1 MSTTPT
7 STRVPCAIAFSTATV
22 LGIAL
27 SLLPGTAHAVRVD
40 YSVDFG
46 IERNDNL
53 LLTPDD
59 EISLTILR
67 PGLGFAITEATST
80 WQAEF
85 TGRGEFLDYRD
96 DRFDDTLEG
105 VLNGRI
111 NWVLVPERLALTL
124 EDDLA
129 LQPVDTLMPDTPGN
143 RQQVNVL
150 AFGPTLFFDIGQTLR
165 GAAELRYINSDA
177 EITDEFNSN
186 RINLALRAIKE
197 LGPTSLVSGNVQAQR
212 VDFDVEAAARD
223 YTRTDLYGRYE
234 RTLASFDVAFDA
246 GLSRIDYREGGGDRS
261 EPLLRLLAT
270 WRPDDRHR
278 VIARLSS
285 QFSDTAT
292 DALAGIDAGGAES
305 PTIPGGVPVGEA
317 VVNASPYEERGLE
330 LQYTYVQPRFTA
342 SVIPFYNRLRY
353 VDTDAFDQDNSGVRF
368 DAMWQLRPRVSVG
381 GYGALSRIEYLQIDR
396 RDETRTV
403 GAYAEYLWTRNLSSR
418 FILARQDRDL
428 SVAGQDA
435 TQNIALLTFSWRN
448 R

>member
-1 MSTTPT
+1 M
-7 STRVPCAIAFSTATV
+7 RLLIATA
-22 LGIAL
+22 LSSIAL
-27 SLLPGTAHAVRVD
+27 SLLPATARAVRVD
-40 YSVDFG
+40 YSLDFG

-59 EISLTILR
+59 EIALTILR
-67 PGLGFAITEATST
+67 PGLGFSITEQTST

-85 TGRGEFLDYRD
+85 TGRGEYLDYRD
-96 DRFDDTLEG
+96 DRFEDTLEG

-129 LQPVDTLMPDTPGN
+129 LQPVNTLVPDTPGN

-150 AFGPTLFFDIGQTLR
+150 SFGPTLFFDIGQTLR

-177 EITDEFNSN
+177 EITDEFNSD
-186 RINLALRAIKE
+186 RVNLALRAIKE
-197 LGPTSLVSGNVQAQR
+197 LGPTSRVSGNVQAQR
-212 VDFDVEAAARD
+212 VDFDIEAAARD

-234 RTLASFDVAFDA
+234 RTLTSLDLAFDA
-246 GLSRIDYREGGGDRS
+246 GVSRIAYRQGGGDRS
-261 EPLLRLLAT
+261 EPLLRLHAT

-278 VIARLSS
+278 VIARMSS

-292 DALAGIDAGGAES
+292 DALAGIDGGAEG
-305 PTIPGGVPVGEA
+305 PTIPGGVPVGDA

-330 LQYTYVQPRFTA
+330 LQYTYTQPRVTA
-342 SVIPFYNRLRY
+342 SLIPYYNRLRY
-353 VDTDAFDQDNSGVRF
+353 VDTDAFDQDNTGVRA
-368 DAMWQLRPRVSVG
+368 DAMWQLRPRFSVG
-381 GYGALSRIEYLQIDR
+381 GYGALDRIDYLQIDR
-396 RDETRTV
+396 RDETRTL
-403 GAYAEYLWTRNLSSR
+403 GMYAEYLWTRNLSSR
-418 FILARQDRDL
+418 FTLARQERDL

-435 TQNIALLTFSWRN
+435 SQNIALLTVSWRN